1 MLSCAARLKKSYAIM
16 TVEKIELIGEEVTR
30 FYMNQNMDK
39 WISIIF
45 QGSGYIQRGSKYIRN
60 KNILEFF

>member
-1 MLSCAARLKKSYAIM
+1 M

-30 FYMNQNMDK
+30 FYMNQKMDK

-45 QGSGYIQRGSKYIRN
+45 QGSGYIQRESKYIRN